1 MVEAGNR
8 MSLSSA
14 LSVLVVLSVSMIAQ
28 DAVRHENPTKKIS
41 VEAPTSWTARSEPY
55 VLTVSAPTNP
65 EDVFTP
71 TVSMMIEPVSGERKR
86 LKPYVQ
92 SFYSHNWLMLE
103 NMQGWTARDTTWDGL
118 QASVADFTSSY
129 SGSIMSTRVIMAVE
143 GDSAY
148 VSRAMWLNDATP
160 QQIDTALAVLRT
172 AKRVKRSK

>member
-1 MVEAGNR
+1 MSIPITVTALVL
-8 MSLSSA
+8 MSLT
-14 LSVLVVLSVSMIAQ
+14 VFTQ
-28 DAVRHENPTKKIS
+28 DRARRENSTRKIT
-41 VEAPTSWTARSEPY
+41 VEAPASWDVRSEPY
-55 VLTVSAPTNP
+55 VLSVSAVAGPS
-65 EDVFTP
+65 DLFTP

-129 SGSIMSTRVIMAVE
+129 SGAIMSTRVIMAVE

>member
-1 MVEAGNR
+1 MN
-8 MSLSSA
+8 LSA
-14 LSVLVVLSVSMIAQ
+14 AVTVLVVLSVSLIAQ
-28 DAVRHENPTKKIS
+28 DVVRHENPTRKIS
-41 VEAPTSWTARSEPY
+41 VEAPASWNARSEPY
-55 VLTVSAPTNP
+55 VITVSAPSGP
-65 EDVFTP
+65 ADMFTP

-103 NMQGWTARDTTWDGL
+103 NMQGWTVRDTTWDGL
-118 QASVADFTSSY
+118 QASIADFTSSY
-129 SGSIMSTRVIMAVE
+129 SGSIMTTRVIMAVE

>member
-1 MVEAGNR
+1 MSIPITVTALVL
-8 MSLSSA
+8 MSLSVFTQDRVRRENA
-14 LSVLVVLSVSMIAQ
+14 TRKIA
-28 DAVRHENPTKKIS
+28 
-41 VEAPTSWTARSEPY
+41 VEAPASWDVRSEPY
-55 VLTVSAPTNP
+55 VLSVSAVAGPS
-65 EDVFTP
+65 DLFTP

-103 NMQGWTARDTTWDGL
+103 NMQGWTVRDTTWDGI

-129 SGSIMSTRVIMAVE
+129 SGSTMSTRVIMAVE